1 MRKALHAAA
10 ASLLILTAGCATTS
24 ADPAHAQAREIPA
37 RERQQFLQY
46 HQQLV
51 QQFGG
56 EVQGPLAD
64 YVRRVGLRVA
74 LEAIPG
80 SRESDWTIT
89 VLSSPVPNAM
99 AVPGGYLYI
108 TRGLLGMMNSEAEL
122 ASVLGHEAGHI
133 AARHAQRRQ
142 TPATVGALGTIAT
155 AILLGGDAARLAQ
168 LGSAALVGGYSRNQE
183 READSLGLQYMVRA
197 GYDPMAAA
205 SMLAA
210 LDRVATV
217 EGRQQLERP
226 GVASIF
232 ATHPVT
238 AERVRRLA
246 DEARRL
252 GVRGVENRDTF
263 LSAIDGMTWGD
274 SADQGIVDGP
284 RFTHGTLG
292 FGFAAPPGFQ
302 ISNSPAVVVGQGREG
317 AFRFSGATLQ
327 RGQSLESVAADVWR
341 QATGSVPN
349 VRAQQTSVN
358 GLPAV
363 VMPARVST
371 RSGPQDVAVTV
382 IRWSDSQAWV
392 FLTQAPPGN
401 QLVLNSLLGS
411 FRRLTPAEA
420 AEARRERRIQVVTVR
435 QGDTAESLARRMT
448 QPYDRVQSFLALN
461 GIEAGE
467 LRPGMRV
474 KLITR

>member
-1 MRKALHAAA
+1 MKQTLHAAA
-10 ASLLILTAGCATTS
+10 AALLLLTGGCATMD
-24 ADPAHAQAREIPA
+24 AAPVNAQAREIPA
-37 RERQQFLQY
+37 RERQQFQQY
-46 HQQLV
+46 HQQIV

-74 LEAIPG
+74 LEAVPG
-80 SRESDWTIT
+80 SRESDWTIS

-142 TPATVGALGTIAT
+142 RPATVGALGTIAT
-155 AILLGGDAARLAQ
+155 AVLLGGDAARLAQ

-183 READSLGLQYMVRA
+183 READSLGLQYMARA

-232 ATHPVT
+232 ASHPVT
-238 AERVRRLA
+238 AERVQRVA
-246 DEARRL
+246 EEARRK
-252 GVRGVENRDTF
+252 GVRGVENREPF
-263 LSAIDGMTWGD
+263 LAAIDGMTWGD
-274 SADQGIVDGP
+274 DADQGLVDGP
-284 RFTHGTLG
+284 RFRHGTLG
-292 FGFAAPPGFQ
+292 FAFAAPPGFQ
-302 ISNSPAVVVGQGREG
+302 LSNSPAAVTGQGREG
-317 AFRFSGATLQ
+317 AFRFSGVALQ
-327 RGQSLESVAADVWR
+327 PGQSLEAVAADVWR

-349 VRAQQTSVN
+349 IRPTQTTVN
-358 GLPAV
+358 GLQALV
-363 VMPARVST
+363 APAR
-371 RSGPQDVAVTV
+371 
-382 IRWSDSQAWV
+382 
-392 FLTQAPPGN
+392 
-401 QLVLNSLLGS
+401 
-411 FRRLTPAEA
+411 
-420 AEARRERRIQVVTVR
+420 
-435 QGDTAESLARRMT
+435 
-448 QPYDRVQSFLALN
+448 
-461 GIEAGE
+461 
-467 LRPGMRV
+467 
-474 KLITR
+474 

>member
-1 MRKALHAAA
+1 MKRIFQAA
-10 ASLLILTAGCATTS
+10 ASALLLLTAGCATTS
-24 ADPAHAQAREIPA
+24 ADPANAQAREIPA

-46 HQQLV
+46 HQQVV

-74 LEAIPG
+74 LEAVPG

-168 LGSAALVGGYSRNQE
+168 MGSAALVGGYSRNQE
-183 READSLGLQYMVRA
+183 READSLGLQYMARA
-197 GYDPMAAA
+197 GYDPMATA

-210 LDRVATV
+210 LDRVSTV

-226 GVASIF
+226 GVTSIF
-232 ATHPVT
+232 ASHPVT
-238 AERVRRLA
+238 AERIRRVA
-246 DEARRL
+246 EEARRMNVS
-252 GVRGVENRDTF
+252 GVLNRDQF
-263 LSAIDGMTWGD
+263 LSVIDGMTWGD
-274 SADQGIVDGP
+274 DADQGIVDGP
-284 RFTHGTLG
+284 HFRHGALG
-292 FGFAAPPGFQ
+292 FAFSAPPGFQ
-302 ISNSPAVVVGQGREG
+302 LNNSPAAVTGQGRAG
-317 AFRFSGATLQ
+317 AFRFSGTTLQ
-327 RGQSLESVAADVWR
+327 PGQSLESVASDVWR

-349 VRAQQTSVN
+349 IRPTQTSVN
-358 GLPAV
+358 GLPALV
-363 VMPARVST
+363 APARIST
-371 RSGPQDVAVTV
+371 RSGAQDVTVTV
-382 IRWSDSQAWV
+382 IRWSDTQAWV

-401 QLVLNSLLGS
+401 QVVQDALLTS
-411 FRRLTPAEA
+411 FRRLSPAEA
-420 AEARRERRIQVVTVR
+420 ADARRVRRLQVVPVR
-435 QGDTAESLARRMT
+435 QGDTAAALAARMVP
-448 QPYDRVQSFLALN
+448 PYDRPQSFLALN